1 MQTPLSSWNISA
13 VYLSTV
19 LCKCPSNEPI
29 KSCGQFRLQYT
40 ETGSKCTKG
49 RWDIWEGVSSFWT
62 HHRQVKRQHCMQP
75 RILQKARKEKEKKK
89 INHPY
94 FWIQEKLFSYYST
107 LYTFNSHLYECRDN
121 FKAPNDQ
128 KKWSYYNE
136 REQRIAN
143 NSKNLP
149 IRHLLKTFKKSGH
162 PFQFIK
168 IICYLT
174 LHKI

>member
-89 INHPY
+89 SIIHIFEFKRNY
-94 FWIQEKLFSYYST
+94 FHTIQHYIHLI
-107 LYTFNSHLYECRDN
+107 LTFMSVETT
-121 FKAPNDQ
+121 
-128 KKWSYYNE
+128 
-136 REQRIAN
+136 
-143 NSKNLP
+143 SKP
-149 IRHLLKTFKKSGH
+149 PMTRRSGA
-162 PFQFIK
+162 ITMSGSK
-168 IICYLT
+168 E
-174 LHKI
+174 